1 MQTFGQFRL
10 DATNQCLWREN
21 TRISLAPKAFAVLRY
36 LVDHPGRLVTQD
48 ELLTAVW
55 ADTFVQP
62 EVLRKYILEL
72 RKVLGDQPKK
82 PIYIETFPKRGYQ
95 FVATVT
101 RSAHAPGPT
110 APVAVQAVEPPPPTF
125 VGRDTVLAEL
135 EGCLGKTLAGQ
146 RQFICV
152 TGEAGIGKSTVV
164 DAFQQSAA
172 RYPDLRQA
180 RGQCVEGFGGKETYY
195 PLLDALGQLV
205 RGPRSAEV
213 IDVLAAQAP
222 TWLIQFPAV
231 LKTEQREELQRQILG
246 ATRERMVREI
256 CEALEILTENSP
268 LVLVLED
275 MHWVDHSTL
284 DVVSALARRRG
295 SAKLLVLL
303 TFRPLEL
310 ILLNNP
316 LKGLKQELVV
326 HRLCREFNLERLNES
341 NVAEYL
347 RAEAHGE
354 ALPEGL
360 ASLIHNHSDGNPLFM
375 TAIVGELIES
385 GAITHGDHGW
395 RLTKPLGEIHL
406 GVPETLQQMLEL
418 QVDQLS
424 DRERQVLRSASVAG
438 RRFSA
443 WSVAAMLDI
452 DVPSAEETCENFA
465 RRQQL
470 LRSGRGGTI
479 LGAENSGQYEFR
491 HALYR
496 EALYRRIPAAQRS
509 NFHANLARQAES
521 LYERDA
527 SAFASEIA
535 LHFENGRDGER
546 AARYLLLSAQNA
558 ARKYAHRDAIATLR
572 HALDLLS
579 AANTESARSLEL
591 DVLEK
596 MSDAHYALGEME
608 ESAEVDGHA
617 ATLAAERRWKVQQ
630 VAALTRAARALSFLD
645 PDECVT
651 VCESAAEVSSTIDDP
666 LLAARTALLAAC
678 WRIVNNGWSRR
689 DADICAASRAKI
701 RELQGAGL
709 PAYYEVLYAHVQ
721 ALSGEYVDSLA
732 IADAGLA
739 KARETQSLVVY
750 LSSLSSKSLAL
761 IHLGRWGEL
770 RRALEHGIELAEKNG
785 NEPWA
790 GIFRSMLAWLH
801 MQSCDFDEARRL
813 AQEILV
819 TNAEEPI
826 GQAQCLALLTAAY
839 ADLAT
844 GRPQAAL
851 LLLTRVRDRQPKP
864 KVFLQWYWRMISEFG
879 IVGALLESGDLE
891 KAESAAEQFRKETE
905 STADP
910 ALRSPAWET
919 LARVAA
925 ARGDISK
932 ALACAERAI
941 DEMKGCDLPSVAWRV
956 HSMASWLN
964 ARAGNL
970 EEARDHQK
978 KARKVLLMV
987 ANSYDS
993 HEPLRESLEAAA
1005 HALNAKLEEE
1015 MAGAPS
1021 GRS

>member
-1 MQTFGQFRL
+1 MQSFGPFRL
-10 DATNQCLWREN
+10 DATNQCLWHE
-21 TRISLAPKAFAVLRY
+21 TARISLAPKAFAVLRY

-55 ADTFVQP
+55 TDTFVQP

-72 RKVLGDQPKK
+72 RKVLGDHPKN
-82 PIYIETFPKRGYQ
+82 PIYIETLPKRGYQ
-95 FVATVT
+95 FVANVLQ
-101 RSAHAPGPT
+101 T
-110 APVAVQAVEPPPPTF
+110 APLAPSAPAVLPAMDQPTTF
-125 VGRDTVLAEL
+125 VGREPVLVEL
-135 EGCLGKTLAGQ
+135 QSCLEKALGGQ
-146 RQFICV
+146 RQFVCV

-172 RYPDLRQA
+172 RYTEIRQA

-195 PLLDALGQLV
+195 PLLDAIGQLA

-213 IDVLAAQAP
+213 MDIFAAHAP
-222 TWLIQFPAV
+222 TWLIQFPAL
-231 LKTEQREELQRQILG
+231 LKAEQREELQRQILG

-256 CEALEILTENSP
+256 CEAFEILTEKSP

-275 MHWVDHSTL
+275 MHWVDPSTL

-295 SAKLLVLL
+295 SAKLLMLL
-303 TFRPLEL
+303 TYRPLEV

-316 LKGLKQELVV
+316 LKGLKQELVL
-326 HRLCREFNLERLNES
+326 HRLCREFNLERLNEA
-341 NVAEYL
+341 NVADYL
-347 RAEAHGE
+347 RAEANGQ
-354 ALPEGL
+354 ALPGGL
-360 ASLIHNHSDGNPLFM
+360 AALIHNHSDGNPLFM

-385 GAITHGDHGW
+385 GAIAHGGEGW
-395 RLTKPLGEIHL
+395 RLAKPLDEINL
-406 GVPETLQQMLEL
+406 GVPDTLQQMLEF

-424 DRERQVLRSASVAG
+424 EQERHVLRSASVAG

-443 WSVAAMLDI
+443 WSVSVMLDI
-452 DVPSAEETCENFA
+452 EVASAEDVCENFA

-470 LRSGRGGTI
+470 LRSSRGSTV

-496 EALYRRIPAAQRS
+496 EALYRRIPTAQRS
-509 NFHANLARQAES
+509 NFHANLARQAEA
-521 LYERDA
+521 LYARDA

-535 LHFENGRDGER
+535 LHFENGREGER

-558 ARKYAHRDAIATLR
+558 TRKYAHRDAVTTLR

-579 AANTESARSLEL
+579 SAPTEPARSLEL
-591 DVLEK
+591 EALER

-608 ESAEVDGHA
+608 ESARVDGRA
-617 ATLAAERRWKVQQ
+617 ATLASERGWKVQQ

-645 PDECVT
+645 PDDCVT
-651 VCESAAEVSSTIDDP
+651 VCESAAEVSSAIDDP

-689 DADICAASRAKI
+689 DADICAAARTKI
-701 RELQGAGL
+701 RELHGPGL

-721 ALSGEYVDSLA
+721 ALSGEYLDSLA

-785 NEPWA
+785 NDPWS
-790 GIFRSMLAWLH
+790 GIFRAMLAWLH

-813 AQEILV
+813 AQEIL
-819 TNAEEPI
+819 TAHNEEPI

-839 ADLAT
+839 SDLAT

-851 LLLTRVRDRQPKP
+851 TPLMKVRDRQRKP

-891 KAESAAEQFRKETE
+891 KAETAAEQFRKETE

-910 ALRSPAWET
+910 ALRSPAWDT

-925 ARGDISK
+925 ARDNLPK
-932 ALACAERAI
+932 ALECAQRAI
-941 DEMKGCDLPSVAWRV
+941 DEMKAFDLPSVAWRI
-956 HSMASWLN
+956 HSTASWLH
-964 ARAGNL
+964 ARSGNP
-970 EEARDHQK
+970 EVARNHQK
-978 KARKVLLMV
+978 KAEKALLMV
-987 ANSYDS
+987 ASSY
-993 HEPLRESLEAAA
+993 EREDPMRQSLEAAA
-1005 HALNAKLEEE
+1005 QALNEKLEIE
-1015 MAGAPS
+1015 MANKAPACS
-1021 GRS
+1021 